1 MYFATLLDQDREGQS
16 ISNIAR
22 DWERGSKAIREQ
34 TIKKIFTVENLDH
47 HSVFGAANLPYI
59 SLE

>member
-1 MYFATLLDQDREGQS
+1 MYFATLLGQDREGQS

-22 DWERGSKAIREQ
+22 DWERGSKAIREL
-34 TIKKIFTVENLDH
+34 TIENLEH

-59 SLE
+59 NLE